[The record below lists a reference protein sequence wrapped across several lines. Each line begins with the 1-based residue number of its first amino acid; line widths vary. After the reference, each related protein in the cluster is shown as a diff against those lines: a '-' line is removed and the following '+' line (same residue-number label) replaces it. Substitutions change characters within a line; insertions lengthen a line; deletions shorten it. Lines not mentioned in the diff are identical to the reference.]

1 MGVFLYKYK
10 TKTGKKR
17 AGEITADSI
26 DEARARFNRPNILPE
41 SIKVQEKTAL
51 NAGINLPTFE
61 VVTTHDIAVFTRQFA
76 VLLDASIDLT
86 KSFDI
91 LAREMEN
98 QKFKKILMEIKSK
111 VESGTSLSQALGA
124 FPKLFDSL
132 FTNMVSAG
140 ESSGKLPLVFLRLSE
155 YIEKSE
161 QIKGKVKSAMTYP
174 TVISIVAVVMVWFM
188 LVKVI
193 PTFETMFADMNA
205 KLPGPTQFLIDTSHY
220 LQKSGWVILLII
232 GIIIAIHVFLK
243 KKSQK
248 YVWILN
254 FLALKAPILGNLTKK
269 TAIARF
275 ARTLSTLL
283 DSGVHLP
290 EALYISSKT
299 TGNLLYEEAIIEA
312 KDAVTSGQTL
322 TMPLKEAKIFPGM
335 VLQMIDAGQ
344 ESGKTSVLLAKVA
357 DFYEEEVDTAV
368 DGLMSA
374 LEPLIMVVIGG
385 ILGFIIIAMFMP
397 ILTMSSAMGS

>member
-1 MGVFLYKYK
+1 MAVYLYKYK

-17 AGEITADSI
+17 SGEITADSLN
-26 DEARARFNRPNILPE
+26 EARKIFNRPNIDPT
-41 SIKVQEKTAL
+41 SVKVQEKTAL
-51 NAGINLPTFE
+51 NAGINLPSFE
-61 VVTTHDIAVFTRQFA
+61 TVTTHDIAVFTRQFA

-98 QKFKKILMEIKSK
+98 QKFKKILMEIKGK
-111 VESGTSLSQALGA
+111 VESGTPLSESLGDY
-124 FPKLFDSL
+124 PKLFDSL
-132 FTNMVSAG
+132 FTNMVQAG
-140 ESSGKLPLVFLRLSE
+140 ESSGKLPLVFTRLSE

-161 QIKGKVKSAMTYP
+161 QIKGKVKAAMTYP

-188 LVKVI
+188 LTKVV
-193 PTFETMFADMNA
+193 PTFMTMFAEA
-205 KLPGPTQFLIDTSHY
+205 GTKLPGPTLFLVNSSHF
-220 LQKSGWVILLII
+220 LQKWGLLILVII
-232 GIIIAIHVFLK
+232 GILIFIHVTVK
-243 KKSQK
+243 KKSYQ
-248 YVWILN
+248 YRWFLN
-254 FLALKAPILGNLTKK
+254 FLALKVPILGNLTRK

-299 TGNLLYEEAIIEA
+299 TGNLLYEEALIEA
-312 KDAVTSGQTL
+312 KDAVVSGQTL
-322 TMPLKEAKIFPGM
+322 TMPLKEAKIFPGL

-344 ESGKTSVLLAKVA
+344 ESGKTSILLSKVA

-374 LEPLIMVVIGG
+374 LEPIVMVVIGG
-385 ILGFIIIAMFMP
+385 ILGFIIIAMYMP
-397 ILTMSSAMGS
+397 ILTMASHV

>member
-17 AGEITADSI
+17 SGEVTAESL
-26 DEARARFNRPNILPE
+26 DEARARFNRPNIFQE
-41 SIKVQEKTAL
+41 TVKVQEKTVL
-51 NAGINLPTFE
+51 NAGINLPNFD
-61 VVTTHDIAVFTRQFA
+61 VVTTHDISIFTRQFA

-111 VESGTSLSQALGA
+111 VESGVPLSQALGS

-140 ESSGKLPLVFLRLSE
+140 ESSGKLPLVFTRLSE
-155 YIEKSE
+155 YIEKAE
-161 QIKGKVKSAMTYP
+161 QIKGKVKAAMTYP
-174 TVISIVAVVMVWFM
+174 TVISIVTVVMVWFM
-188 LVKVI
+188 LTKVI

-205 KLPGPTQFLIDTSHY
+205 KLPGPTQLLINISHY
-220 LQKSGWVILLII
+220 LQKSGWVIILIV
-232 GIIIAIHVFLK
+232 GAFIALHITLTRKSK
-243 KKSQK
+243 K
-248 YVWILN
+248 YIWFLN
-254 FLALKAPILGNLTKK
+254 FLALKAPILGGLTKK

-299 TGNLLYEEAIIEA
+299 TGNLLYEEAILEA
-312 KDAVTSGQTL
+312 QDAVTSGQTL
-322 TMPLKEAKIFPGM
+322 TTPLKEAKIFPGM

-368 DGLMSA
+368 EGLMSA

-385 ILGFIIIAMFMP
+385 ILGFIIVAMFMP
-397 ILTMSSAMGS
+397 ILTMSSAM

>member
-1 MGVFLYKYK
+1 
-10 TKTGKKR
+10 
-17 AGEITADSI
+17 
-26 DEARARFNRPNILPE
+26 
-41 SIKVQEKTAL
+41 
-51 NAGINLPTFE
+51 
-61 VVTTHDIAVFTRQFA
+61 
-76 VLLDASIDLT
+76 
-86 KSFDI
+86 
-91 LAREMEN
+91 
-98 QKFKKILMEIKSK
+98 
-111 VESGTSLSQALGA
+111 
-124 FPKLFDSL
+124 
-132 FTNMVSAG
+132 
-140 ESSGKLPLVFLRLSE
+140 
-155 YIEKSE
+155 
-161 QIKGKVKSAMTYP
+161 
-174 TVISIVAVVMVWFM
+174 
-188 LVKVI
+188 
-193 PTFETMFADMNA
+193 MFADMNA